1 MLTVA
6 AAPLSPFSAF
16 DIPLRRS
23 IVAAVSGGSDSTA
36 LLLLLRDHL
45 AAAAP
50 TTRLIA
56 ATVDHGLRAESA
68 AEAEAVETLCA
79 SLGIQHRT
87 ITWSGSKPT
96 AGIPA
101 AAREARYRLLADA
114 ARVAGT
120 DLVFTG
126 HTADD
131 QLETVAMRRER
142 RGDGRG
148 LAGMAPAT
156 LYAGDIWIC
165 RPLLGTR
172 REALRA
178 HLRGQDIGWIDDPSN
193 IDTAFERPRIR
204 EAMASTTDAG
214 ATTDIA
220 LAEIAQTGSEREA
233 LGLRAAHLIT
243 AHAARDPSGVVLLG
257 PAFAAF
263 GDTVAATYALR
274 LLLAT
279 VGGSE
284 HLPDH
289 ERSAALFARLGE
301 PGLRATLSR
310 CVVENR
316 KDGIRIRREE
326 RAGTPIPAKAQ
337 PTVAPFARFLPSFD
351 HAPAMAL
358 AALVDAPPLPP
369 PPFS

>member
-6 AAPLSPFSAF
+6 AAPLPPLYSF

-23 IVAAVSGGSDSTA
+23 IVAAISGGSDSTA

-50 TTRLIA
+50 TARLIA

-68 AEAEAVETLCA
+68 AEAEAVARLCA
-79 SLGIQHRT
+79 SFGIEHRT
-87 ITWSGSKPT
+87 LTWTGEKP
-96 AGIPA
+96 ASGIPA
-101 AAREARYRLLADA
+101 AAREARYRLLAEA
-114 ARVAGT
+114 AREAGT

-131 QLETVAMRRER
+131 QLETVAMRKER

-156 LYAGDIWIC
+156 LYAGDVWIC

-172 REALRA
+172 RDVLRDY
-178 HLRGQDIGWIDDPSN
+178 LRRQNIGWIDDPTN
-193 IDTAFERPRIR
+193 VDRTYERPRMR
-204 EAMASTTDAG
+204 EAMTTASDNLAAEAALLEVVEAG
-214 ATTDIA
+214 A
-220 LAEIAQTGSEREA
+220 EREA
-233 LGLRAAHLIT
+233 LGVQATHLIT
-243 AHAARDPSGVVLLG
+243 AHAERDPSGVVLLE

-263 GDTVAATYALR
+263 GDTAAATYALR

-316 KDGIRIRREE
+316 KDGLRIRREK
-326 RAGTPIPAKAQ
+326 RAGTPIPARAQ

-351 HAPAMAL
+351 LAPAAAL
-358 AALVDAPPLPP
+358 AALVGAPPLPP